1 VKSRWTILLAACAA
15 ALLLAAAGCGGS
27 SDDDSSSSTESTTT
41 TTTSTSGS
49 GGSARLSQASWDAYE
64 QELAQAQSV
73 NQKAVKTFSKCEQV
87 IQSKQNQQAIQKCFG
102 NSTSSVVTE
111 GQQFLQ
117 DIQKA
122 QSEASGACAQAAG
135 ELYTQVRFYVSS
147 VNALNLSIQSS
158 TSPTAQ
164 SVEAAKSSL
173 AKARAASTP
182 FEQACKPA

>member
-1 VKSRWTILLAACAA
+1 VKSRSPFVLAACAA
-15 ALLLAAAGCGGS
+15 VLLLAAAGCGGG
-27 SDDDSSSSTESTTT
+27 SDGSSSSTISTTT
-41 TTTSTSGS
+41 TTSGS
-49 GGSARLSQASWDAYE
+49 GGSARLSQASWDEFE
-64 QELAQAQSV
+64 QAAAQAQSV

-87 IQSKQNQQAIQKCFG
+87 IESKQNQDAIQKCFG

-158 TSPTAQ
+158 TSPTSQ

-173 AKARAASTP
+173 AKARAAVQP